1 MSYQSFIIVWTLHAC
16 RFGGWD
22 GKKWLSDVY
31 ILDTSTVFDS
41 NTRLFTLLFLSENNL
56 SITGG
61 IILNSDS

>member
-1 MSYQSFIIVWTLHAC
+1 MSYPSFIIVWPLYAC

-31 ILDTSTVFDS
+31 ILDTSTAFDCNS
-41 NTRLFTLLFLSENNL
+41 RFSSPFSMSQNSL